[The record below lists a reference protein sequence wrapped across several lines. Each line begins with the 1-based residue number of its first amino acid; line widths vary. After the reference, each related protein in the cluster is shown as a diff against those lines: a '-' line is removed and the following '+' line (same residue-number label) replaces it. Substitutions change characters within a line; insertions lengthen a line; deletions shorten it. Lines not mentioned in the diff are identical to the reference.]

1 MTAVTG
7 ACPFEGRRI
16 GLNNGK
22 TRSSLLGIVGAYLL
36 YTAWDLWQER
46 GNTDTVMT
54 APARIVFIALFVLA
68 GAAVLAYAVSV
79 WKHSEDQKEEKSHTQ
94 DDENSLK

>member
-1 MTAVTG
+1 M
-7 ACPFEGRRI
+7 EGRRI

-22 TRSSLLGIVGAYLL
+22 TRSSLLGVVGAYLL

-54 APARIVFIALFVLA
+54 VSARIVFIALFALA
-68 GAAVLAYAVSV
+68 GAALLVYAVYV
-79 WKHSEDQKEEKSHTQ
+79 WKRSEDQKEENPR
-94 DDENSLK
+94 DRNDENSLK

>member
-1 MTAVTG
+1 MTNVTG
-7 ACPFEGRRI
+7 ACPLEGRRI

-22 TRSSLLGIVGAYLL
+22 TRSSLLGVVGAYLL

-54 APARIVFIALFVLA
+54 VPARIVFIALFALA
-68 GAAVLAYAVSV
+68 GAALLVYAVYV
-79 WKHSEDQKEEKSHTQ
+79 WKRSEDQKEENPR
-94 DDENSLK
+94 DRNDENSLK